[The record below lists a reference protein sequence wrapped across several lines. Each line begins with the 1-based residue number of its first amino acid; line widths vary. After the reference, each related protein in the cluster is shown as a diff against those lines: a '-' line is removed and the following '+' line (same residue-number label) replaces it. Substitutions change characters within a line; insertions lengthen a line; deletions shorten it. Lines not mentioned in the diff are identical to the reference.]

1 MDQSFGQ
8 AIPLQQTGTSQ
19 LYDVPNAEDSLGLHS
34 PPRKHWLQCA
44 LEDHFLKP
52 KTRRGQILCWL
63 FWLLAI
69 AAGCVLFWQVLPRF
83 VDHGEH

>member
-1 MDQSFGQ
+1 MDQGLGQ

-19 LYDVPNAEDSLGLHS
+19 LHDVPNAEDSQGLHC
-34 PPRKHWLQCA
+34 PPRKHWLQCT
-44 LEDHFLKP
+44 LEDNFLKP
-52 KTRRGQILCWL
+52 KTRRGQILCCL